1 MASLKTVKKREEI
14 LKCELGKEINSNK
27 VTKIKCKV
35 CIKHEQ
41 NIIRMKGF
49 SKSWIN
55 SVRLLLI
62 EGSIIVIF
70 YLVFLMRYVVIINY
84 FGKNFFL
91 IKRSRGGGGG

>member
-27 VTKIKCKV
+27 VTKIKCEV

-55 SVRLLLI
+55 GVRLLLI
-62 EGSIIVIF
+62 EGSLIVIF

-84 FGKNFFL
+84 FGKKSFFQL
-91 IKRSRGGGGG
+91 RDHRG